1 MIKLT
6 HLVASLALA
15 LPMAASSAPVQDAGT
30 ALERITAA
38 GYHAPYELEFRHGFW
53 VAETTT
59 AEGLRISAIVDPGSG
74 SVAAFDARGNGAIPA
89 QQVRERVLAAG
100 YVRITDLEFDDGF
113 WEVEAVDRFGRKID
127 LVVHPTSGAILNA
140 PDDGGA
146 TPLSAERIHAAL
158 TQAGYTR
165 IHDLDYDSD
174 GYWEADAVNTRGE
187 RIELRVD
194 PYTGAVLREQLDD

>member
-6 HLVASLALA
+6 YLVAGLALA
-15 LPMAASSAPVQDAGT
+15 LPVAGSTAPTQDASA
-30 ALERITAA
+30 ALERIAAA
-38 GYHAPYELEFRHGFW
+38 GYHAPYELEFRHGLW

-59 AEGLRISAIVDPGSG
+59 AEGLRISAIVDPASG
-74 SVAAFDARGNGAIPA
+74 RVDAFDARGNGAISA
-89 QQVRERVLAAG
+89 QQVRDLVLAAG

-113 WEVEAVDRFGRKID
+113 WEVEAVDRFGREID
-127 LVVHPTSGAILNA
+127 LVVHPISGAILNA

-146 TPLSAERIHAAL
+146 TPLTADQIRAAL

-174 GYWEADAVNTRGE
+174 GYWEADAVNARGE
-187 RIELRVD
+187 RVELRVD

>member
-6 HLVASLALA
+6 HLVAGLALA
-15 LPMAASSAPVQDAGT
+15 LPVAASAAPIQDAGA
-30 ALERITAA
+30 ALERIAAA
-38 GYHAPYELEFRHGFW
+38 GYHAPHELEFRHGLW

-59 AEGLRISAIVDPGSG
+59 AEGLRISAIVDPASG
-74 SVAAFDARGNGAIPA
+74 RVDAFDARGNGAISA
-89 QQVRERVLAAG
+89 QQVRELVLAAG

-113 WEVEAVDRFGRKID
+113 WEVEAVDRFGREID

-140 PDDGGA
+140 PEDGGA
-146 TPLSAERIHAAL
+146 TPLTADRIRAAL
-158 TQAGYTR
+158 AQAGYTR

-174 GYWEADAVNTRGE
+174 GYWEADAVNARGE
-187 RIELRVD
+187 RVELRVD